1 VSTIGKI
8 LVTIKNI
15 NEFLVPGSQNFVL
28 KKDMMLTPGA
38 KDYLRNN
45 SYTIC
50 FKENV
55 SENVKEKEESL
66 EIKVRRILESEFNIK
81 DKRQIE
87 VIANAVIEKLK
98 NS

>member
-1 VSTIGKI
+1 MSTIGKI

-55 SENVKEKEESL
+55 KEKEKEESL

-81 DKRQIE
+81 DKKQIE
-87 VIANAVIEKLK
+87 VIASAVIEKLK

>member
-1 VSTIGKI
+1 MSTIGKI

-50 FKENV
+50 FKENEK
-55 SENVKEKEESL
+55 ENEKEESL

>member
-1 VSTIGKI
+1 MSTIGKI

-50 FKENV
+50 FKEN
-55 SENVKEKEESL
+55 EKEESL

>member
-1 VSTIGKI
+1 MSTIGKI

-55 SENVKEKEESL
+55 KEESL

>member
-1 VSTIGKI
+1 MSTIGKI

-66 EIKVRRILESEFNIK
+66 DCKVRRILEDSFNIK
-81 DKRQIE
+81 DKDKIE
-87 VIANAVIEKLK
+87 KITKAVIQKLK
-98 NS
+98 K

>member
-55 SENVKEKEESL
+55 KEESL